1 MKYCTK
7 CKIYVGD
14 ESDWCPLC
22 QNRLKKS
29 EDAPKYQSSTEG
41 SIFPKLP
48 NPSEVYHLCVRILLM
63 VSVIAAVVASVVNYY
78 VRSRGA
84 WSLIVIAAIVCGWI
98 VAAITMRKRKSILKT
113 ILWQMVIISVIC
125 VLWDVFTHWHGWSVD
140 FVLPIMYMAVMVT
153 MFILNKVLRL
163 QTQDYLIY
171 GLMAGLFALI
181 PLILMLT
188 GLVRHALPS
197 VLCLAVSVVFLA
209 ILFIFHGS
217 AMVDELRRRS
227 HW

>member
-1 MKYCTK
+1 M
-7 CKIYVGD
+7 
-14 ESDWCPLC
+14 WQL
-22 QNRLKKS
+22 
-29 EDAPKYQSSTEG
+29 
-41 SIFPKLP
+41 
-48 NPSEVYHLCVRILLM
+48 
-63 VSVIAAVVASVVNYY
+63 AVVTT
-78 VRSRGA
+78 
-84 WSLIVIAAIVCGWI
+84 VCT
-98 VAAITMRKRKSILKT
+98 V
-113 ILWQMVIISVIC
+113 
-125 VLWDVFTHWHGWSVD
+125 WDLLTGWHGWSVD

-188 GLVRHALPS
+188 GLVGHALPS